1 MDELPPSIVLCKMLV
16 DRVAKRNTQ
25 QTLTPAQKCKVCTG
39 LYRFTLKFE
48 WSPQLEN
55 NLKKKKISLK
65 QMLLVCRVLGTGVG
79 MGIQMVDSGLGF
91 ARKKRHLSQR
101 GVLLLPSR
109 RKQHASPDGTA
120 CFCGQI
126 VRGKAHFYLEAY
138 FSEYTLTENVLLG
151 FK

>member
-55 NLKKKKISLK
+55 NLKKKNLSETDASGV
-65 QMLLVCRVLGTGVG
+65 QSTGNRG
-79 MGIQMVDSGLGF
+79 RDGDPDGGQWFRFCKKKETPFLERGL
-91 ARKKRHLSQR
+91 ASP
-101 GVLLLPSR
+101 LPTETACFSR
-109 RKQHASPDGTA
+109 WEQHASVGR
-120 CFCGQI
+120 Q
-126 VRGKAHFYLEAY
+126 
-138 FSEYTLTENVLLG
+138 
-151 FK
+151 